1 MDQRDRRSDN
11 DGPECEREL
20 RQRIQACIIPNLN
33 VRWEDVIG
41 LEEGKKFVTAAVVT
55 PLKYPQLFGNKPG
68 QIKPSK
74 GVLLYGPPGTGKTE
88 LARAAATETRATF
101 FNIAVSNLKD
111 EYQGNSERLCRI
123 LFEEARRRKPS
134 IIFIDEVETML
145 GNRDA
150 HRDDDVSNAMV
161 TEFLAQMDGVGHD
174 QRNVVV
180 LAACNRPWKL
190 DEAIL
195 SRLDKKLHV
204 SLPNFA
210 ARKEICKLN
219 IEGRNDGQLIC
230 KILREEDYDALAKAT
245 EGYSGRDISGIVSGA
260 NMPMLGLLEQAEYFR
275 RVTAPSA
282 DDSKVLCDDML
293 EPCDK
298 NDVGA
303 FPKKEKDLSET
314 ERKKV
319 VLPKLTLERVLASV
333 QSTKKSVSAKTVKK
347 CAEWKEK

>member
-1 MDQRDRRSDN
+1 M
-11 DGPECEREL
+11 RE
-20 RQRIQACIIPNLN
+20 RIQACIIPNLN

-41 LEEGKKFVTAAVVT
+41 LEDGEKFVKAAVVK

-68 QIKPSK
+68 QIKPFK

-88 LARAAATETRATF
+88 LARAAATETGATF

-123 LFEEARRRKPS
+123 LFEEARARKPS
-134 IIFIDEVETML
+134 VIFIDEVETML

-150 HRDDDVSNAMV
+150 HRDGDVSNAMV
-161 TEFLAQMDGVGHD
+161 TEFLTQMDGVGHD

-195 SRLDKKLHV
+195 SRFDQKLLV
-204 SLPNFA
+204 SLPNSA
-210 ARKEICKLN
+210 ARKEIFKLN
-219 IEGRNDGQLIC
+219 IEGRSNGRLIC
-230 KILREEDYDALAKAT
+230 NILTEENYYDLAEAT
-245 EGYSGRDISGIVSGA
+245 EGYSGRDISTIVSGA
-260 NMPMLGLLEQAEYFR
+260 KLHLLEFLEKAEYFR
-275 RVTAPSA
+275 RITAPSV
-282 DDSKVLCDDML
+282 DDGKAPNDDLL
-293 EPCDK
+293 EPCHQ
-298 NDVGA
+298 NDIGA
-303 FPKKEKDLSET
+303 FPKKEEDLSET

-319 VLPKLTLERVLASV
+319 VLPKLSFEHVLASV
-333 QSTKKSVSAKTVKK
+333 KSTKKSVTAETVKR

>member
-1 MDQRDRRSDN
+1 M
-11 DGPECEREL
+11 RE
-20 RQRIQACIIPNLN
+20 RIQACIIPNLN
-33 VRWEDVIG
+33 VRWEDVVG
-41 LEEGKKFVTAAVVT
+41 LEEGKKFVNAAVVT

-68 QIKPSK
+68 QIKSLK

-123 LFEEARRRKPS
+123 LFEEARERKPS
-134 IIFIDEVETML
+134 IIFVDEVETLL

-195 SRLDKKLHV
+195 RRFDQKLLV
-204 SLPNFA
+204 PLPNSA
-210 ARKEICKLN
+210 ARKDIFKLN
-219 IEGRNDGQLIC
+219 IEGRSDGLLVC
-230 KILREEDYDALAKAT
+230 KILSEDNYDALAEAT
-245 EGYSGRDISGIVSGA
+245 EGYSGSDISAIVSGA
-260 NMPMLGLLEQAEYFR
+260 KLHLLECLERAEYFR
-275 RVTAPSA
+275 RTTAPSA
-282 DDSKVLCDDML
+282 DDGKVLCDDML
-293 EPCDK
+293 EPCHQD
-298 NDVGA
+298 DVGA

-319 VLPKLTLERVLASV
+319 VLPKLTFERVLASV
-333 QSTKKSVSAKTVKK
+333 KSTKKSVTAETVKR
-347 CAEWKEK
+347 CAEWRK